1 MESTPPRGPRPQLLL
16 LLPLALAGLAFFGA
30 NRTSARAEMPAPGT
44 TQPAGSEELFLPDP
58 LRAVPETDLGVL
70 REEEAPDTS
79 PPPDPEEKAKLV
91 EEGRRLFSSGTA
103 FGQKPSEG
111 PQVLGQ
117 ILSCSS
123 CHLQPGF
130 VDGRSH
136 LIGPTDERE
145 LVLRQTP
152 HLFGM
157 KQSPPFGW
165 DGRNENLEEQARG
178 AITSRLEMNSGRE
191 PTVHQLAAIAAFV
204 ESIEPP
210 PAVPGRDFDP
220 ELAKFGER
228 VFKDPRGIDPSG
240 EFSPNVKISCETC
253 HLGPAFTDNKPHR
266 IALPFPLTGD
276 PAFDPGQVDQEGKIR
291 GFDTPPLIGVRFT
304 APYFHDGLAG
314 DPTAPTNLATGGDPA
329 RRALRDNLIPFYNAR
344 FAFNFTPSEMDALPE
359 FMLSL

>member
-1 MESTPPRGPRPQLLL
+1 MDPTRRRRRPQLVLL
-16 LLPLALAGLAFFGA
+16 VPFVLAATAFL
-30 NRTSARAEMPAPGT
+30 TTVRASVRADVEAPGT
-44 TQPAGSEELFLPDP
+44 RQPAGQEELFLPDP
-58 LRAVPETDLGVL
+58 LRFAPEADLGVL

-79 PPPDPEEKAKLV
+79 TPPDDETK
-91 EEGRRLFSSGTA
+91 RRLIRQGRNLFVSGTA
-103 FGQKPSEG
+103 FNQAPSQG

-123 CHLQPGF
+123 CHLGPGF

-145 LVLRQTP
+145 LTLRQTP
-152 HLFGM
+152 HLFGL
-157 KQSPPFGW
+157 KHSAPFGW
-165 DGRNENLEEQARG
+165 DGRIENLEEQARG
-178 AITSRLEMNSGRE
+178 AITSDLEMNGRE
-191 PTVHQLAAIAAFV
+191 PTVGQLAALAAFV

-220 ELAKFGER
+220 ELAKFGEQ
-228 VFKDPRGIDPSG
+228 VFKDERGTDPSG

-276 PAFDPGQVDQEGKIR
+276 PAFDPGQVDSEGKIR
-291 GFDTPPLIGVRFT
+291 GFDTPPLIGIRFT

-314 DPTAPTNLATGGDPA
+314 DPTAPTNLLTGSEPA
-329 RRALRDNLIPFYNAR
+329 RRALRDNLVPFYNAR
-344 FAFNFTPSEMDALPE
+344 FAFNFTLNEMDALTE
-359 FMLSL
+359 FLLSL

>member
-1 MESTPPRGPRPQLLL
+1 MVPRQRPLRPQLVIF
-16 LLPLALAGLAFFGA
+16 LPLVLAVAAFFTAG
-30 NRTSARAEMPAPGT
+30 RTSARAGVEPPDAA
-44 TQPAGSEELFLPDP
+44 QPAGQEELFLPDP
-58 LRAVPETDLGVL
+58 LRFLPEADLGVL

-79 PPPDPEEKAKLV
+79 PPPSAEEKRRMV
-91 EEGRRLFSSGTA
+91 RRGRDLFFSGTA
-103 FGQKPSEG
+103 FNQAPSEG

-123 CHLQPGF
+123 CHLGPGF
-130 VDGRSH
+130 VDGRTH

-145 LVLRQTP
+145 LALRQTP

-157 KQSPPFGW
+157 KESAPFGW

-178 AITSRLEMNSGRE
+178 AITSDLEMNGRE
-191 PTVHQLAAIAAFV
+191 PTIEELAAIAAFV

-220 ELAKFGER
+220 ELAKFGEQ
-228 VFKDPRGIDPSG
+228 VFKDKRGTDPSG
-240 EFSPNVKISCETC
+240 EFSPNVKVACETC
-253 HLGPAFTDNKPHR
+253 HLGTAFTDNKPHR

-276 PAFDPGQVDQEGKIR
+276 PLFDPGQVDEKGKIR
-291 GFDTPPLIGVRFT
+291 GFDTPPLIGLRFT

-314 DPTAPTNLATGGDPA
+314 DPTAPTNLLTGADPA

-344 FAFNFTPSEMDALPE
+344 FAFNFTLNEMDALTE
-359 FMLSL
+359 FLLSL